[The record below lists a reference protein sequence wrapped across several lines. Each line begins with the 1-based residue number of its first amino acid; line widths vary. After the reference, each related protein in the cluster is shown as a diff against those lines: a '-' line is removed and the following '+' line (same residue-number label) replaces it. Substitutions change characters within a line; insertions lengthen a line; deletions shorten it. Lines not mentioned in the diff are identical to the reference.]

1 MFWGLYVYIMYQVA
15 MVGTIHWLRADN
27 FSAALHKI
35 ILTWHHMLFFQRF
48 NAYKYH
54 WSDTRLPV
62 VLEVTRILFLN
73 TP

>member
-1 MFWGLYVYIMYQVA
+1 MYIMYHVK
-15 MVGTIHWLRADN
+15 MVGTIRRSRADN
-27 FSAALHKI
+27 VSSALHKI
-35 ILTWHHMLFFQRF
+35 ILTSHYMLFFQRF

>member
-1 MFWGLYVYIMYQVA
+1 MYIMYH
-15 MVGTIHWLRADN
+15 GGSIHLLRADN

-35 ILTWHHMLFFQRF
+35 ILTLHHMLFFQRF

-73 TP
+73 PPFF